1 MQETSNMGFEPKDD
15 DFPVIERVLAGDVKQ
30 YAILVQKYQKRVYYL
45 ALRMTK
51 NHDVAD
57 ELAQESFV
65 KAYLALSTFQ
75 KGRSFYTWIYRI
87 TVNLVLNYIK
97 HASFTVSLD
106 NPERRT
112 FLESIPESP
121 DQLSRMV
128 NEEEMQ
134 QFQKALD
141 ELPAQQRVV
150 FMLRVYEDLPYEK
163 IAEIV
168 GCSVGTVMSRLF
180 RARNRLKNS
189 LKDYEK
195 RKNGRLQE

>member
-1 MQETSNMGFEPKDD
+1 MGFEPKDD
-15 DFPVIERVLAGDVKQ
+15 DFPVIERILAGDVKE
-30 YAILVQKYQKRVYYL
+30 YAVLVQKYQKRVYYL

-65 KAYLALSTFQ
+65 KAYLALSSFQ

-106 NPERRT
+106 NPERLT
-112 FLESIPESP
+112 YLENIPESP
-121 DQLSRMV
+121 DQLSRIV
-128 NEEEMQ
+128 NQEEIQ

-150 FMLRVYEDLPYEK
+150 FMLRAYDDLPYEK

-189 LKDYEK
+189 LKEYENK
-195 RKNGRLQE
+195 KNGHLQK